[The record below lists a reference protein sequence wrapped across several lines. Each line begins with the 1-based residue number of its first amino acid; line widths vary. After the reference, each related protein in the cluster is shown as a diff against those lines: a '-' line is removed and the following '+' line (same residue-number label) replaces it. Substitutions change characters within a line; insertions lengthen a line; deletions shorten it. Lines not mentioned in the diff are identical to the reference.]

1 MSTEKTESLSK
12 EFQRAAELIN
22 QLNLVQTLDDIPC
35 EHVPRTTHQH
45 SERSVRITLRKDMVR
60 NAHIG
65 VDGDYQPLMYSG
77 GSPLL
82 IDEPCIILR
91 QNPHTTDGE

>member
-1 MSTEKTESLSK
+1 MSSQKTQSLSH
-12 EFQRAAELIN
+12 EFERAAELIN
-22 QLNLVQTLDDIPC
+22 QLNLVQTLDDIPR
-35 EHVPRTTHQH
+35 EHVPRTAYQH
-45 SERSVRITLRKDMVR
+45 SKRSVRLTLRKDMIR
-60 NAHIG
+60 NAKIG

-91 QNPHTTDGE
+91 QNPHTTNE

>member
-1 MSTEKTESLSK
+1 MSTQKTESLSK

-82 IDEPCIILR
+82 IDEPCISLR
-91 QNPHTTDGE
+91 QNPNRTND